1 MPRLAGWL
9 LLALVACTPN
19 SPAAQAPASAP
30 RISPAPAATPPP
42 RYAAEPAR
50 HQGGVVTVG
59 DWQFPPALPPL
70 YGPAPAGAAA
80 IQQALFSGLVGI
92 DPQLGAYGDLARA
105 VPTLENGGVKIAGA
119 GMDVTYELRPGLNWS
134 DGRPITPDDVIF
146 TWQATGRT
154 EGYDRISGI
163 DRTGELGL
171 TVHFASLYPAY
182 LLLFAAIAP
191 KHRLDAISPGRLAD
205 DPFWSKPDV
214 VSGPFAVL
222 EAVPADHFTLQRN
235 PHYADGRAGMP
246 LLNHAAYLG
255 KIVFKAFASKSSTL
269 AALKAGDIQVALEL
283 NERDLEVAS
292 GIRDARLQ
300 AVPWLAYEQVTLNQQ
315 AALWATDPPLRE
327 AVARAVDVAAVA
339 ALLGGRAPAA
349 RGPISPQVAWAYSAD
364 TAAPRYDLE
373 AARAAL
379 DADGWA
385 PGGDGIRA
393 KAGRR
398 LQFILSTVADAP
410 LRASEEEALV
420 AGWRRAG
427 MDVRLQNYGSGQ
439 LFGAYADGGVLS
451 RGTFDA
457 ALFAW
462 ITPPDPDANFATLH
476 SSRIPGSQN
485 PGGQNFSR
493 CADPAIDGALAA
505 GRATLDQPQ
514 RALAYRQFQAAYAK
528 AGCEVPLYQ
537 RLDVGLSSQRLH
549 NFAPNPAGPGNT
561 WNVADW
567 WIEG

>member
-1 MPRLAGWL
+1 
-9 LLALVACTPN
+9 
-19 SPAAQAPASAP
+19 
-30 RISPAPAATPPP
+30 
-42 RYAAEPAR
+42 
-50 HQGGVVTVG
+50 VVTVG
-59 DWQFPPALPPL
+59 DWQFPPALPPI
-70 YGPAPAGAAA
+70 YGTASAGAAA
-80 IQQALFSGLVGI
+80 IQQTLFSGLVGI
-92 DPQLGAYGDLARA
+92 DPNLGPYGDLART
-105 VPTLENGGVKIAGA
+105 VPTLENGGVKTLGA

-134 DGRPITPDDVIF
+134 DGRPITADDVIF

-163 DRTGELGL
+163 DKRGELGVI
-171 TVHFASLYPAY
+171 VHFASLYPPY
-182 LLLFAAIAP
+182 LLLFGAIAP
-191 KHRLDAISPGRLAD
+191 KHRLDTISPGQLAG

-222 EAVPADHFTLQRN
+222 DAVPADHFTLQRN
-235 PHYADGRAGMP
+235 PHYADGRAEMP
-246 LLNHAAYLG
+246 LLNHAAHLE
-255 KIVFKAFASKSSTL
+255 KIVFKAFASKSATL

-315 AALWATDPPLRE
+315 APLWTADQPLR
-327 AVARAVDVAAVA
+327 AAIAQAVDVGAVSS
-339 ALLGGRAPAA
+339 LLRGRAPAA
-349 RGPISPQVAWAYSAD
+349 RGPISPQVAWAYNAD
-364 TAAPRYDLE
+364 SAAPGHDLE
-373 AARAAL
+373 AAKAAL
-379 DADGWA
+379 DADGWT
-385 PGGDGIRA
+385 PGGDGIRV

-398 LQFILSTVADAP
+398 LQFTLSTVADSP
-410 LRASEEEALV
+410 LRAAEEEALV

-427 MDVRLQNYGSGQ
+427 MDARLQNYSSAQ
-439 LFGAYADGGVLS
+439 LFAAYADGGVLS
-451 RGTFDA
+451 RGAFDA

-476 SSRIPGSQN
+476 SSRIPGPQN
-485 PGGQNFSR
+485 PSGQNFSR
-493 CADPAIDGALAA
+493 CADPAVDGALAA

-514 RALAYRQFQAAYAK
+514 RAAAYRQFQVAYAK

-549 NFAPNPAGPGNT
+549 NFAPNPAGAGNT

-567 WIEG
+567 WIEA

>member
-1 MPRLAGWL
+1 VRRLASL
-9 LLALVACTPN
+9 LLLGLIACTPN
-19 SPAAQAPASAP
+19 TPAAQPSVSATASP
-30 RISPAPAATPPP
+30 QPAATPPAK
-42 RYAAEPAR
+42 YEAEPAR
-50 HQGGVVTVG
+50 HPGGVVTVG
-59 DWQFPPALPPL
+59 DWQFPPALPPV
-70 YGPAPAGAAA
+70 YGTASAGAAA
-80 IQQALFSGLVGI
+80 IQQTLFSGLVGI
-92 DPQLGAYGDLARA
+92 DPSLAPYGDLART
-105 VPTLENGGVKIAGA
+105 VPTLENGGVKTVGA
-119 GMDVTYELRPGLNWS
+119 GMDVTYDLRPGLNWS
-134 DGRPITPDDVIF
+134 DGRPITADDVIF

-163 DRTGELGL
+163 DKRGELGL
-171 TVHFASLYPAY
+171 TVHFASLYPSY
-182 LLLFAAIAP
+182 LLLFGAIAP
-191 KHRLDAISPGRLAD
+191 KHRLDTIGPGQLAG
-205 DPFWSKPDV
+205 DPYWSKPDV

-222 EAVPADHFTLQRN
+222 EAVPADHYTLQRN
-235 PHYADGRAGMP
+235 PHYADGRAEMP
-246 LLNHAAYLG
+246 LLNHAAHLE
-255 KIVFKAFASKSSTL
+255 KIVFKAFASKSATL

-315 AALWATDPPLRE
+315 APLWTADPPLR
-327 AVARAVDVAAVA
+327 AAIAQAVDVGAIST
-339 ALLGGRAPAA
+339 LLRGRAPAA

-364 TAAPRYDLE
+364 SAAPRYDLE
-373 AARAAL
+373 AAKAAL

-398 LQFILSTVADAP
+398 LQFTLSTVADSP

-427 MDVRLQNYGSGQ
+427 MDARLQNYSSGQ
-439 LFGAYADGGVLS
+439 LFAAYADGGVLS
-451 RGTFDA
+451 LGAFDA

-476 SSRIPGSQN
+476 SSRIPGPQN
-485 PGGQNFSR
+485 PSGQNFAR

-514 RALAYRQFQAAYAK
+514 RAAAYRQFQVAYAK

-537 RLDVGLSSQRLH
+537 RLDVGLSSERLH

-567 WIEG
+567 WIEA